1 MIQKRIKHPCLALLV
16 CMTLG
21 SASSLPGA
29 LIVTVA
35 ESPSLQYSSLLNT
48 QVFDFNNLG
57 TGLQSNVNWSGVG
70 TFNQLF
76 IKNADQYGGAT
87 DATHPNGT
95 RYSVQGVGT
104 SVSST
109 TLTLNSDSGYFGMW
123 WSAGDASNLLQFYKD
138 GNLVA
143 RFTTATLLQDLG
155 TDYYGNPRNRNLDSS
170 EPFAFINFFADANT
184 SWDQIVFSNSSSSG
198 FEPDNYTS
206 RISTYN
212 PLTDGPNV
220 PGKAVARVDG
230 TTVTKV
236 APNATGAAL
245 WGSQSAIPGA
255 PAPPMLLMVAFGAV
269 VLMKSR
275 KNSNGKSK
283 DGAEPAF
290 AA

>member
-1 MIQKRIKHPCLALLV
+1 MIQKRMKSPCLALLASLA
-16 CMTLG
+16 LG
-21 SASSLPGA
+21 SASSSYGA
-29 LIVTVA
+29 LVVTVA
-35 ESPSLQYSSLLNT
+35 ESPSLQQSSLLNT

-70 TFNQLF
+70 TFNQLY

-87 DATHPNGT
+87 DSTHPNGT

-109 TLTLNSDSGYFGMW
+109 TLSLNSDSGYFGMW

-143 RFTTATLLQDLG
+143 RFTTASLLQDLG
-155 TDYYGNPRNRNLDSS
+155 SSYYGNPRNRSLDSS

-184 SWDQIVFSNSSSSG
+184 NWDTIVFSNSSSSG
-198 FEPDNYTS
+198 FESDNYTS
-206 RISTYN
+206 RITTYN
-212 PLTDGPNV
+212 PLTDGPDL

-236 APNATGAAL
+236 SPTAKGAEL

-255 PAPPMLLMVAFGAV
+255 PAPPMMLMVAFGAV

-275 KNSNGKSK
+275 KLAGGKGK
-283 DGAEPAF
+283 ETTEPAF